1 MGRTRVVIHDK
12 SRQRFCRRVREIT
25 ARSRGRSVRQ
35 IIDEL
40 NLYTRGWKAYYQIG
54 ISKTR
59 SQELNAWVLRRLR
72 AYIWPTGPSADGEQ
86 WKLPRTKVRNLKKL
100 GVHHEWAYRIGNTR
114 KGPWRI
120 SRLSHIKHAM
130 PERLFVQK
138 LGLVLLG

>member
-1 MGRTRVVIHDK
+1 MVAK
-12 SRQRFCRRVREIT
+12 SGWIT

-35 IIDEL
+35 IIEVL